1 MCKKIN
7 VSQMGWMN
15 MHNYYLT
22 VGLLTKKQKYPRTQ
36 SNIQLCFRHTLAK
49 KTTGSRIVFT
59 YFRKASQIFVFT
71 VMFIRDV
78 HLHNWEKKSVSM
90 PDLDAYS
97 TIRYIEDAYEGAC
110 DTIHPYYNA
119 VRYDAMEKI
128 WSLYFFSSDRQ
139 QIINELVSSDF

>member
-22 VGLLTKKQKYPRTQ
+22 VGLLTKKLKYPRTQ
-36 SNIQLCFRHTLAK
+36 SNIQLCFWHTLAK
-49 KTTGSRIVFT
+49 KTTGSRTVFT
-59 YFRKASQIFVFT
+59 YFRKASQIFVLT

-78 HLHNWEKKSVSM
+78 HLHNWG
-90 PDLDAYS
+90 LDAWS
-97 TIRYIEDAYEGAC
+97 RCIVN
-110 DTIHPYYNA
+110 DTIHWRCIWRSL
-119 VRYDAMEKI
+119 RYDSPILQCSAIRCNGKNMI
-128 WSLYFFSSDRQ
+128 AFNLFSSDRQ